1 MKTFSEL
8 SKKDLTERKSKNFG
22 DEGTRNIVRRF
33 FSNIDKD
40 KNIPDDGGKAGQ
52 KRIEDELGLNKRNR
66 RKKIINK
73 INTNKNLNKT
83 YVAPSDK
90 VSRDIQLKSIENQI
104 NRSTQ
109 GSTTVNNNITPPSNT
124 IKKSKFKNVSRLN
137 KIEKSD
143 PLSKFLF
150 GDDPNK
156 PVKIGDRKIPIK
168 DRNMLNPN
176 TGNVTGTATNTT
188 RISSNTNRT
197 SSNTNRTSSNV
208 NQSQPRIGSRGERLS
223 NPGKTF
229 SQIRNDSQTRIGSGS
244 IKNQIKTDN
253 VVNPNKIKKV
263 IADVDPS
270 TTQRNRVINKKF
282 GDQSLASKIQTKPR
296 VGKLL
301 GRLGAAAAAV
311 DSARVF
317 RNVYKDS
324 QARGDT
330 KRKSALR
337 GASTVAG
344 GIVGGALGT
353 LAAAPIPIP
362 GARLVGGAYGYTKGQ
377 ELGQKAFDTLS
388 TKTGREMTR
397 RKIGKTFKQF
407 RKNLKDLRF
416 KDALS
421 IDKDNLKK
429 VNQAVGK

>member
-33 FSNIDKD
+33 FADIDKD
-40 KNIPDDGGKAGQ
+40 KNIPKDGGKQGQ
-52 KRIEDELGLNKRNR
+52 KRIEDELGLNKRNI

-73 INTNKNLNKT
+73 INTDKNLNKT

-104 NRSTQ
+104 NRSTE
-109 GSTTVNNNITPPSNT
+109 GSKTINPKRTFVN
-124 IKKSKFKNVSRLN
+124 KNRLVNLN
-137 KIEKSD
+137 KVDEPD
-143 PLSKFLF
+143 ALSKFLF

-156 PVKIGDRKIPIK
+156 PVKTFDRKIPFK
-168 DRNMLNPN
+168 DRNMFNPN
-176 TGNVTGTATNTT
+176 TGRIDKTTT
-188 RISSNTNRT
+188 RTTRL
-197 SSNTNRTSSNV
+197 
-208 NQSQPRIGSRGERLS
+208 NQPIIGSRGETLS
-223 NPGKTF
+223 DPGKTF
-229 SQIRNDSQTRIGSGS
+229 SQFRDDSRTRTGPGS
-244 IKNQIKTDN
+244 IRNQIKTDN

-270 TTQRNRVINKKF
+270 TTQKNRVIKKKF
-282 GDQSLASKIQTKPR
+282 GDQSLASRIKTKPK
-296 VGKLL
+296 VGKFL

-317 RNVYKDS
+317 RDVYKDS

-330 KRKSALR
+330 KRKSTLR

-362 GARLVGGAYGYTKGQ
+362 GARLFGGAYGYSKGQ

-407 RKNLKDLRF
+407 RNSLNN
-416 KDALS
+416 
-421 IDKDNLKK
+421 I
-429 VNQAVGK
+429 GK

>member
-22 DEGTRNIVRRF
+22 DEGTRNIVRKF
-33 FSNIDKD
+33 FGNIDKD

-52 KRIEDELGLNKRNR
+52 KRIEDELGLNKRNI
-66 RKKIINK
+66 RKKIVK
-73 INTNKNLNKT
+73 NTNQNLDKT
-83 YVAPSDK
+83 NYVEPSKK
-90 VSRDIQLKSIENQI
+90 VSREIQQRSIQNQI
-104 NRSTQ
+104 KGSTQ

-124 IKKSKFKNVSRLN
+124 IKKSKFKNVNRLN
-137 KIEKSD
+137 KIEKPD
-143 PLSKFLF
+143 ALSKFLF

-168 DRNMLNPN
+168 DRNMYNPN

-188 RISSNTNRT
+188 RINSNTNRT
-197 SSNTNRTSSNV
+197 SSNI
-208 NQSQPRIGSRGERLS
+208 NQTQPRIGSRGERLS

-244 IKNQIKTDN
+244 IRNQIKTDN

-282 GDQSLASKIQTKPR
+282 GQSLASKIQTKPR
-296 VGKLL
+296 VGKLVS
-301 GRLGAAAAAV
+301 RLGLAAAAV

-317 RNVYKDS
+317 RDVYKDS

-362 GARLVGGAYGYTKGQ
+362 GARLVGGAYGYSKGQ

-407 RKNLKDLRF
+407 RNDLKDLRF

-421 IDKDNLKK
+421 IDKENLKK

>member
-1 MKTFSEL
+1 MATFSQF
-8 SKKDLTERKSKNFG
+8 KSKYMTEVRKPLHG
-22 DEGTRNIVRRF
+22 DSLNRNIIKRLITDPINRIK
-33 FSNIDKD
+33 SDL
-40 KNIPDDGGKAGQ
+40 NIPKDGGKAGQ
-52 KRIEDELGLNKRNR
+52 KRIEDELGLNKRNE

-73 INTNKNLNKT
+73 INTDKNLNKT

-90 VSRDIQLKSIENQI
+90 FSRDVQLKSIENQI
-104 NRSTQ
+104 NRSTE
-109 GSTTVNNNITPPSNT
+109 SSKTVTPKRTFVN
-124 IKKSKFKNVSRLN
+124 KNRLVNLN
-137 KIEKSD
+137 KVDKPD
-143 PLSKFLF
+143 ALSKFLF

-156 PVKIGDRKIPIK
+156 PVKTFDRKISIK
-168 DRNMLNPN
+168 DRNVFNPN
-176 TGNVTGTATNTT
+176 TGRIDKTTT
-188 RISSNTNRT
+188 RTTRLD
-197 SSNTNRTSSNV
+197 
-208 NQSQPRIGSRGERLS
+208 QPIIGSRGETLS
-223 NPGKTF
+223 DPGKTF
-229 SQIRNDSQTRIGSGS
+229 SQFRDDSRTRIGSGS
-244 IKNQIKTDN
+244 IRNQIKTDN
-253 VVNPNKIKKV
+253 VVNPNKINKV

-270 TTQRNRVINKKF
+270 TTQRNRVITKKY
-282 GDQSLASKIQTKPR
+282 GPQSLASRIKAKPK

-301 GRLGAAAAAV
+301 GRLGAATAAV

-407 RKNLKDLRF
+407 RNDLKDLRF
-416 KDALS
+416 RDALS
-421 IDKDNLKK
+421 IDKENLKK

>member
-22 DEGTRNIVRRF
+22 DEGTRNIVRKF
-33 FSNIDKD
+33 FGDIDKD

-73 INTNKNLNKT
+73 INTDKNLNKT

-104 NRSTQ
+104 NRSTES
-109 GSTTVNNNITPPSNT
+109 GKTVTPKRTFVN
-124 IKKSKFKNVSRLN
+124 KNRLVNLN
-137 KIEKSD
+137 KVDKPD
-143 PLSKFLF
+143 ALSKFLF

-156 PVKIGDRKIPIK
+156 PVKMFDRKISIK
-168 DRNMLNPN
+168 DRNVFNPN
-176 TGNVTGTATNTT
+176 TGRIDKTATRTT
-188 RISSNTNRT
+188 RLN
-197 SSNTNRTSSNV
+197 
-208 NQSQPRIGSRGERLS
+208 QPRIGSRGETLS
-223 NPGKTF
+223 DPGKTF
-229 SQIRNDSQTRIGSGS
+229 SQFRDGSRTRTGPGS
-244 IKNQIKTDN
+244 INNKIKTDN
-253 VVNPNKIKKV
+253 IVNPNKINKV

-270 TTQRNRVINKKF
+270 TTQRNRVIKKKF
-282 GDQSLASKIQTKPR
+282 GDQSLVSKFKTKPK
-296 VGKLL
+296 VGKIL

-362 GARLVGGAYGYTKGQ
+362 GARLVGGAYGYSKGQ

-407 RKNLKDLRF
+407 RNDLKDLRF

-421 IDKDNLKK
+421 IDKENLKK